1 MVLRMV
7 RQLVRNYYF
16 YKTMYYRRK
25 IILSLLQV
33 FDGELE
39 KIQLQ
44 KLLFLFTR
52 FQKDKKTYDFVPY
65 KFGCYSFQANADLST
80 LKKYGIVSETTKS
93 WKKEDEVN
101 YLTELTKEDK
111 KTISDFRII
120 YANKTSDDLIN
131 LTYKRYPYFAIN
143 STVAKEYLT
152 EEDFKNLDN
161 YRSFE
166 EDITLFTI
174 GYQGIT
180 LEAYL
185 NKLIK
190 NNIKVLCDVRK
201 NALSMK
207 YGFSKSQLKNACNG
221 VGIEYIHIPEVG
233 IDSEQRQELK
243 TQTDYDVLFEEYKNL
258 NLKKSINSQT
268 EILNIL
274 KKNRR
279 IALTCFEADICQC
292 HRKHLSEAIT
302 NLKGFK
308 YTLEHL

>member
-1 MVLRMV
+1 
-7 RQLVRNYYF
+7 
-16 YKTMYYRRK
+16 MYYRRK
-25 IILSLLQV
+25 IILSLIQI

-80 LKKYGIVSETTKS
+80 LKKYGIVSETTRS

-101 YLTELTKEDK
+101 YLIELTKEDK
-111 KTISDFRII
+111 KKISDFRLI

-143 STVAKEYLT
+143 STVAKEYLS

-258 NLKKSINSQT
+258 NLKKSISSQT
-268 EILNIL
+268 EILNLL
-274 KKNRR
+274 KENRR

-308 YTLEHL
+308 YNLEHL

>member
-1 MVLRMV
+1 
-7 RQLVRNYYF
+7 
-16 YKTMYYRRK
+16 MYYRRK

-80 LKKYGIVSETTKS
+80 LKKYGIVNETTKS

-101 YLTELTKEDK
+101 YLNELTKEDK

-152 EEDFKNLDN
+152 KEDFNNLDN

-166 EDITLFTI
+166 DEITLFTI

-185 NKLIK
+185 NKLIR

-243 TQTDYDVLFEEYKNL
+243 TQADYDVLFEEYKNL
-258 NLKKSINSQT
+258 NLKKSIDSQT
-268 EILNIL
+268 EILNLL

-279 IALTCFEADICQC
+279 VALTCFEADICQC

>member
-1 MVLRMV
+1 
-7 RQLVRNYYF
+7 
-16 YKTMYYRRK
+16 MYYRRK

-33 FDGELE
+33 FEGELE

-52 FQKDKKTYDFVPY
+52 FQKEKKAFDFVPY
-65 KFGCYSFQANADLST
+65 KFGCFSFQANADLST
-80 LKKYGIVSETTKS
+80 LNKYGIVSASEKF

-101 YLTELTKEDK
+101 YLNELKIEDK
-111 KTISDFRII
+111 KIISDFKTI
-120 YANKTSDDLIN
+120 YANKTSDDLIKI
-131 LTYKRYPYFAIN
+131 TYKRYPYYSIN
-143 STVAKEYLT
+143 STVAEKYLSKE
-152 EEDFKNLDN
+152 EFKNLDN
-161 YRSFE
+161 FRNL
-166 EDITLFTI
+166 EDETVLFTI
-174 GYQGIT
+174 GYEGIT

-233 IDSEQRQELK
+233 IESDKRQELK
-243 TQTDYDVLFEEYKNL
+243 TQKDYDCLFEEYKEK
-258 NLKKSINSQT
+258 NLKKSTDSQT
-268 EILNIL
+268 EILKLLIQN
-274 KKNRR
+274 KR
-279 IALTCFEADICQC
+279 IALTCFEANICQC

-308 YTLEHL
+308 FSLEHI

>member
-1 MVLRMV
+1 
-7 RQLVRNYYF
+7 
-16 YKTMYYRRK
+16 MYYRRK
-25 IILSLLQV
+25 IILSVLQV
-33 FDGELE
+33 FGGELE

-52 FQKDKKTYDFVPY
+52 FQKDKKSFDFVPY
-65 KFGCYSFQANADLST
+65 KFGCFSFQANADLST
-80 LKKYGIVSETTKS
+80 LKKYGIVSETDKF

-101 YLTELTKEDK
+101 YLNELKSDDK
-111 KTISDFRII
+111 KTINDFKII
-120 YANKTSDDLIN
+120 YANKTSDDLIK
-131 LTYKRYPYFAIN
+131 LTYKRYPYYSIN
-143 STVAKEYLT
+143 STVADKYLSD
-152 EEDFKNLDN
+152 EEFKNLDN
-161 YRSFE
+161 YRSFDDE
-166 EDITLFTI
+166 IVLFTI
-174 GYQGIT
+174 GYEGIT

-233 IDSEQRQELK
+233 IDSEQRQELN
-243 TQTDYDVLFEEYKNL
+243 TQIDYDSLFQIYKEKNL
-258 NLKKSINSQT
+258 KESIDSQT
-268 EILNIL
+268 KILNL
-274 KKNRR
+274 LTNNKR

-302 NLKGFK
+302 NLKDFK
-308 YTLEHL
+308 YKL

>member
-1 MVLRMV
+1 
-7 RQLVRNYYF
+7 
-16 YKTMYYRRK
+16 MYYRRK
-25 IILSLLQV
+25 IILSLIQV

-52 FQKDKKTYDFVPY
+52 FQKDKKAYDFVPY

-80 LKKYGIVSETTKS
+80 LKKYGIVSETSKS

-101 YLTELTKEDK
+101 YLIELTKEDR

-120 YANKTSDDLIN
+120 YANKTSDDLII

-143 STVAKEYLT
+143 STIAKEYLT
-152 EEDFKNLDN
+152 EEDFNNLDN

-166 EDITLFTI
+166 DEITLFTI
-174 GYQGIT
+174 GYQGIS

-190 NNIKVLCDVRK
+190 NNVKVLCDVRK

-243 TQTDYDVLFEEYKNL
+243 TQIDYDILFEEYKSQ
-258 NLKKSINSQT
+258 NLKKSVDSQKV
-268 EILNIL
+268 ILNLL
-274 KKNRR
+274 KKNKR

-308 YTLEHL
+308 YNLEHL

>member
-1 MVLRMV
+1 
-7 RQLVRNYYF
+7 
-16 YKTMYYRRK
+16 MYYRRK

-44 KLLFLFTR
+44 KLLFLFTK

-80 LKKYGIVSETTKS
+80 LKKYGIVNETTKS

-101 YLTELTKEDK
+101 YLNELTKEDK

-152 EEDFKNLDN
+152 EEDFNNLDN
-161 YRSFE
+161 YRSFDDE
-166 EDITLFTI
+166 ITLFTI

-185 NKLIK
+185 NKLIR

-243 TQTDYDVLFEEYKNL
+243 TQADYDVLFEEYKNL
-258 NLKKSINSQT
+258 NLKKSIDSQT
-268 EILNIL
+268 KILNLL

-279 IALTCFEADICQC
+279 VALTCFEADICQC

-308 YTLEHL
+308 YTLDHL

>member
-1 MVLRMV
+1 
-7 RQLVRNYYF
+7 
-16 YKTMYYRRK
+16 MYYRRK
-25 IILSLLQV
+25 IILSLIQV

-93 WKKEDEVN
+93 WKKDDEVN
-101 YLTELTKEDK
+101 YLMELTKEDK
-111 KTISDFRII
+111 KIISDFRLI
-120 YANKTSDDLIN
+120 YAKKTSDDLIN

-143 STVAKEYLT
+143 STVAKEYLS
-152 EEDFKNLDN
+152 EEEFKNLDN
-161 YRSFE
+161 YRSFDD
-166 EDITLFTI
+166 DITLFTI

-258 NLKKSINSQT
+258 NLKKSIDSQT
-268 EILNIL
+268 EILNLL

-308 YTLEHL
+308 YALEHL

>member
-1 MVLRMV
+1 
-7 RQLVRNYYF
+7 
-16 YKTMYYRRK
+16 MYYRRK
-25 IILSLLQV
+25 IILSLIQV

-101 YLTELTKEDK
+101 YLTELTKDDK

-152 EEDFKNLDN
+152 EEDFNNLDN

-166 EDITLFTI
+166 DEITLFTI

-233 IDSEQRQELK
+233 IDSEQRKELK

-258 NLKKSINSQT
+258 NLKKSIDSQT
-268 EILNIL
+268 EIFNLL

-308 YTLEHL
+308 YNLEHL

>member
-1 MVLRMV
+1 
-7 RQLVRNYYF
+7 
-16 YKTMYYRRK
+16 MYYRRK
-25 IILSLLQV
+25 IILSVLQV
-33 FDGELE
+33 FGGELE

-52 FQKDKKTYDFVPY
+52 FQKDKKSFDFVPY
-65 KFGCYSFQANADLST
+65 KFGCFSFQANADLST
-80 LKKYGIVSETTKS
+80 LKKYGIVSETDKF

-101 YLTELTKEDK
+101 YLNELKSDDK
-111 KTISDFRII
+111 KTINDFKII
-120 YANKTSDDLIN
+120 YANKTSDDLIK
-131 LTYKRYPYFAIN
+131 LTYKRYPYYSIN
-143 STVAKEYLT
+143 STVADKYLSD
-152 EEDFKNLDN
+152 EEFKNLDN
-161 YRSFE
+161 YRSFDDE
-166 EDITLFTI
+166 IVLFTI
-174 GYQGIT
+174 GYEGIT

-233 IDSEQRQELK
+233 IDSEQRQELN
-243 TQTDYDVLFEEYKNL
+243 TQIDYDSLFQIYKEKNL
-258 NLKKSINSQT
+258 KESIDSQT
-268 EILNIL
+268 KILNL
-274 KKNRR
+274 LTNNKR

-302 NLKGFK
+302 NLKDFK
-308 YTLEHL
+308 YKLEHL

>member
-1 MVLRMV
+1 
-7 RQLVRNYYF
+7 
-16 YKTMYYRRK
+16 MYYRRK
-25 IILSLLQV
+25 IILSVLQV
-33 FDGELE
+33 FGGELE

-52 FQKDKKTYDFVPY
+52 FQKDKKSFDFVPY
-65 KFGCYSFQANADLST
+65 KFGCFSFQANADLST
-80 LKKYGIVSETTKS
+80 LKKYGIVSDTDKF

-101 YLTELTKEDK
+101 YLSELKNDDK
-111 KTISDFRII
+111 KTINDFKII
-120 YANKTSDDLIN
+120 YANKTSDDLIK
-131 LTYKRYPYFAIN
+131 LTYKRYPYYSIN
-143 STVAKEYLT
+143 STVAEKYLSA
-152 EEDFKNLDN
+152 EEHKNLDN
-161 YRSFE
+161 YRSFDDE
-166 EDITLFTI
+166 IVLFTI
-174 GYQGIT
+174 GYEGIT

-243 TQTDYDVLFEEYKNL
+243 TQNDYDALFEEYKAH

-268 EILNIL
+268 QILNLL
-274 KKNRR
+274 KQNRR

-308 YTLEHL
+308 YNLEHL

>member
-1 MVLRMV
+1 
-7 RQLVRNYYF
+7 
-16 YKTMYYRRK
+16 MYYRRK

-65 KFGCYSFQANADLST
+65 KFGCYSFQANANLST

>member
-1 MVLRMV
+1 
-7 RQLVRNYYF
+7 
-16 YKTMYYRRK
+16 MYYRRK

-233 IDSEQRQELK
+233 IDS
-243 TQTDYDVLFEEYKNL
+243 
-258 NLKKSINSQT
+258 
-268 EILNIL
+268 
-274 KKNRR
+274 
-279 IALTCFEADICQC
+279 
-292 HRKHLSEAIT
+292 
-302 NLKGFK
+302 
-308 YTLEHL
+308 

>member
-1 MVLRMV
+1 
-7 RQLVRNYYF
+7 
-16 YKTMYYRRK
+16 MYYRRK

-33 FDGELE
+33 FEGELE

-52 FQKDKKTYDFVPY
+52 FQKEKKAFDFVPY
-65 KFGCYSFQANADLST
+65 KFGCFSFQANADLST
-80 LKKYGIVSETTKS
+80 LNKYGIVSASEKF

-101 YLTELTKEDK
+101 YLNELKIEDK
-111 KTISDFRII
+111 KIISDFKTI
-120 YANKTSDDLIN
+120 YANKTSDDLIKI
-131 LTYKRYPYFAIN
+131 TYKRYPYYSIN
-143 STVAKEYLT
+143 STVAEKYLSKE
-152 EEDFKNLDN
+152 EFKNLDN
-161 YRSFE
+161 FRNL
-166 EDITLFTI
+166 EDETVLFTI
-174 GYQGIT
+174 GYEGIT

-233 IDSEQRQELK
+233 IESDKRQELK
-243 TQTDYDVLFEEYKNL
+243 TQRDYDCLFEEYKEK
-258 NLKKSINSQT
+258 NLKKSTDSQT
-268 EILNIL
+268 EILNLLIQN
-274 KKNRR
+274 KR
-279 IALTCFEADICQC
+279 IALTCFEANICQC

-308 YTLEHL
+308 FTLEHI

>member
-1 MVLRMV
+1 
-7 RQLVRNYYF
+7 
-16 YKTMYYRRK
+16 MYYRRK

-33 FDGELE
+33 FGGELE

-52 FQKDKKTYDFVPY
+52 YQKDKKSFDFVSY
-65 KFGCYSFQANADLST
+65 KFGCFSFQANADLST
-80 LKKYGIVSETTKS
+80 LKKYGIVSDSEKS

-101 YLTELTKEDK
+101 YINELKVEEK
-111 KTISDFRII
+111 KIIKDFKII

-131 LTYKRYPYFAIN
+131 LTYKRYPYYSIN
-143 STVAKEYLT
+143 STVAEKYLT
-152 EEDFKNLDN
+152 KEEFKNLDN
-161 YRSFE
+161 FRSFE
-166 EDITLFTI
+166 DDIVLFTI
-174 GYQGIT
+174 GYEGIT
-180 LEAYL
+180 LETYL

-221 VGIEYIHIPEVG
+221 VGIEYLHIPEVG
-233 IDSEQRQELK
+233 IESDQRQELK
-243 TQTDYDVLFEEYKNL
+243 TQSDYDLLFEEYKNN
-258 NLKKSINSQT
+258 NLKKSINSQA
-268 EILNIL
+268 EILNLLIEN
-274 KKNRR
+274 KR

-292 HRKHLSEAIT
+292 HRKHLSEAVT

-308 YTLEHL
+308 YKLEHL